1 MPEDQLSN
9 AELAIW
15 AAPPYALADTVA
27 KVVEAAYAAT
37 AVELLLADYRLDF
50 LIPIGSGRPAFSMDG
65 TPAGRAFAAQ
75 RALLVPPDEPD
86 EGGTWRLYLPL
97 SVHGDRLGVLAVALP
112 AEPGVVPRD
121 ELGTLATTLARAI
134 KIADGG
140 TDFYRRARRR
150 SRLTLAA
157 EIQWELLPGRSCVV
171 EEYHLAGQLEPAY
184 AIWGDNFDWSADTDN
199 LSVSVTNGMGRGA
212 EAALLTQ
219 LSVGAM
225 RNARRSGAD
234 LIDQATLANETIHN
248 QYHGQRYVS
257 TLLMRFD
264 LETGKVGTIDAGSPK
279 IFRLRGNAVEPIEM
293 EAQLP
298 LGMFDDTRYA
308 EQEFAVDPGDRLVI
322 FSDGFHAARSPRG
335 ETYGAGALAGALR
348 QTRLQSPSEAVRSLT
363 RGLLDYHDGAELA
376 DDAVVLCLDW
386 TGRLGGGTGRL
397 GGAGR

>member
-1 MPEDQLSN
+1 MPEDRLSN
-9 AELAIW
+9 AEHAIW
-15 AAPPYALADTVA
+15 AAPPYALADTVVKA
-27 KVVEAAYAAT
+27 VETAYAAT

-50 LIPIGSGRPAFSMDG
+50 LVPIGSERPAFSMDG

-75 RALLVPPDEPD
+75 HALLVPPDD
-86 EGGTWRLYLPL
+86 EGDAWHLFLPL
-97 SVHGDRLGVLAVALP
+97 TVQGERLGVLAVALP
-112 AEPGVVPRD
+112 AEPGEAPRE
-121 ELGTLATTLARAI
+121 ELGVLATILARAI

-157 EIQWELLPGRSCVV
+157 EIQWELLPGRSCVA

-184 AIWGDNFDWSADTDN
+184 AIWGDNFDWSANTDH

-248 QYHGQRYVS
+248 QYHGRRYVS

-264 LETGKVGTIDAGSPK
+264 LATGKVGTIDAGSPK

-308 EQEFAVDPGDRLVI
+308 EQEFAVEPGDRLVI

-363 RGLLDYHDGAELA
+363 RGLLDYHAGAELA

-386 TGRLGGGTGRL
+386 TGGPGS
-397 GGAGR
+397 GAVR